1 MKQSLE
7 IGLWNCQLIQ
17 LQSSN
22 CPKIG
27 KVFSQQ
33 CTFVV
38 RLCLIFHFPDEMLTP
53 AQLGLSEFFLHEL
66 KFQNG

>member
-27 KVFSQQ
+27 KVFSWQ
-33 CTFVV
+33 CTFVF
-38 RLCLIFHFPDEMLTP
+38 RLCLIFHFPDETLTP

-66 KFQNG
+66 KLQNG